1 MIDKLTELEGKLWGL
16 SERSL
21 LPEEI
26 IISFPENLK
35 QIYSYKIFGE
45 NLLAI
50 PSSLIN
56 NDDDDFEKPFS
67 FINSL
72 ESIHVFKT
80 EFRPE
85 IPENFIQIGSL
96 YNSTEIVLLNSLK
109 ESIHIFN
116 VADIVDRDWLKYK
129 LANEICDLI
138 TLINNIQ
145 PQTVCCLLNPTNFS
159 QFEIFEIRNTNE
171 LKNDNSLIKYPD
183 NETAKKELK
192 KLVEIS
198 LDKGYKIHYAP
209 KDLLI
214 EFNK

>member
-1 MIDKLTELEGKLWGL
+1 MIDKLTELEGKLLGL
-16 SERSL
+16 SEPSL

-35 QIYSYKIFGE
+35 QIHSYKIFGE

-72 ESIHVFKT
+72 ESTHVFET

-85 IPENFIQIGSL
+85 IPENSIQIGSL
-96 YNSTEIVLLNSLK
+96 YNSTEIVLLNCLK

-129 LANEICDLI
+129 LTNKICDL
-138 TLINNIQ
+138 TTFINNIQ
-145 PQTVCCLLNPTNFS
+145 AQTVCCLLNPTNFS

-183 NETAKKELK
+183 NATAKKELK
-192 KLVEIS
+192 KLLEIS

-209 KDLLI
+209 KALLI